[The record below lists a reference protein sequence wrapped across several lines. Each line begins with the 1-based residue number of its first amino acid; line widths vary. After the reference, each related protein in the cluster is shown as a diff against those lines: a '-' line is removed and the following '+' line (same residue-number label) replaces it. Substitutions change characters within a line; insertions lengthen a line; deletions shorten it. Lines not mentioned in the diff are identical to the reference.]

1 MIPKKMLLI
10 IGVII
15 IFFANI
21 IILAINSQRTSPS
34 YGPSWLALTCIAPF
48 QRTLTGSTRFM
59 QDIWN
64 NYFNLVS
71 TAIENDRL
79 KKKLS
84 RANEIN
90 NFCNE
95 TRLSNLRL
103 RDLLELKKETPY
115 HFLAAEVISRD
126 PSIWFKTVIIDKG
139 LADGIQKGFPVIIPD
154 GIIGQIIDVSA
165 HYAKVLLIVDRN
177 SSVDALVQKTRAR
190 GIIKGGQAGRCLFK
204 YVLRKHDISIGDIV
218 ISSGL
223 DGVFP
228 KGLRIGSVSEIIKL
242 NSGIFQTVAITPYV
256 DFERLEEVFVVA
268 SLPHPGVDAL
278 Q

>member
-1 MIPKKMLLI
+1 MVSKRATGVSIMI
-10 IGVII
+10 
-15 IFFANI
+15 
-21 IILAINSQRTSPS
+21 
-34 YGPSWLALTCIAPF
+34 
-48 QRTLTGSTRFM
+48 GS
-59 QDIWN
+59 
-64 NYFNLVS
+64 
-71 TAIENDRL
+71 
-79 KKKLS
+79 S
-84 RANEIN
+84 RPEARAKAHSSASAYISRIPAEK
-90 NFCNE
+90 

-103 RDLLELKKETPY
+103 RELLEFKKEIPY

-154 GIIGQIIDVSA
+154 GIVGQIIDVGA

-190 GIIKGGQAGRCLFK
+190 GLIKGGRAGRCLFK

-223 DGVFP
+223 DKVFP

-242 NSGIFQTVAITPYV
+242 NSGIFQAVAITPYV

-268 SLPHPGVDAL
+268 SLPHPGVDIF